1 MCVKGRCFVLSLLY
15 LYLYLWRKSASGKF
29 KTHGGRC
36 VSRGVV
42 GVAWGGHQSRVSQW
56 NVVALF
62 ILVHVRVLVLVLMVR
77 IWTESLS
84 MQLCTCPWIRAHVQS
99 IVHICKGLSSS
110 KPFISTFT
118 LSLHSHPKER
128 EENKK
133 PKQWKGGISGRKM
146 RRKSQSSEQPAS
158 HDGRVRGWGFCGH
171 RGWPQCWYRH
181 NRWLSK
187 LFHLYLCVYM
197 YLYF

>member
-1 MCVKGRCFVLSLLY
+1 MCVKGRCGSCLRRTPVESFPVECCCSLHPCPCPCPCPSPYGSYLNRESFHATVYLSLNQGPC
-15 LYLYLWRKSASGKF
+15 S
-29 KTHGGRC
+29 
-36 VSRGVV
+36 
-42 GVAWGGHQSRVSQW
+42 
-56 NVVALF
+56 
-62 ILVHVRVLVLVLMVR
+62 VH
-77 IWTESLS
+77 
-84 MQLCTCPWIRAHVQS
+84 CPY
-99 IVHICKGLSSS
+99 ICKGLSSS

-187 LFHLYLCVYM
+187 LLHLYLYLYVCVY
-197 YLYF
+197 L